1 MKKYVNGKYIK
12 MTKAE
17 IEELKAKM
25 PEIPAPIKT
34 EMEERLEKLEAV
46 FGDLK
51 GSIDALKAFLHI

>member
-1 MKKYVNGKYIK
+1 MKKYLNGKLVE
-12 MTKAE
+12 MTQAE
-17 IEELKAKM
+17 IDEWKANMSK
-25 PEIPAPIKT
+25 IPAPIKT